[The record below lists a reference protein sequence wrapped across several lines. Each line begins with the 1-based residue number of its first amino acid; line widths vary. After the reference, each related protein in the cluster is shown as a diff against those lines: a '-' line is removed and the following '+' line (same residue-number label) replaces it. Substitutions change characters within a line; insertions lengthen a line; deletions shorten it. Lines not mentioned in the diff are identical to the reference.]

1 MAQAK
6 KKKRLSSL
14 FFIEYLFVLILI
26 LDANTIWTSYEESP
40 LSRILKVALVLV
52 GIWYIVAQ
60 KHLLSKAI
68 QNIALSL
75 GLGLLY
81 IIFYA
86 SALGYKTR
94 GFVFLVCT
102 AIAVY
107 SFVQIANS
115 KGRAHGLFLKY
126 SSIIFVVAVVSM
138 FFWLFGSTLGIISPT
153 GVEYTTWGAQ
163 DMASGVKAI
172 PSYFGVYF
180 ETQSAESIVGNAG
193 KMIRNTAIF
202 TEAPMCNFHFC
213 LALLI
218 EMFYNPKTSRIK
230 CILLI
235 VAILTTISTTGYC
248 MLAIA
253 LACKYL
259 TSAKSKSWMRVILM
273 LCVPVVLIA
282 AALAFRYLIEA
293 KLDTGSGIDRARD
306 FVVGFRAWNN
316 SPIFGYGYHKPF
328 YYLNLHYGFSNSIT
342 PILGSG
348 GLFLASPYLYC
359 MFMWAR
365 TCIRERDMQKFL
377 LFAMFFFIFTI
388 TIMSFK
394 FLSFFLFFAYCVKR
408 PSAEPVPSRVVQHKV
423 PATMQP
429 AAVVLD

>member
-1 MAQAK
+1 MSSK
-6 KKKRLSSL
+6 KKKKSLSTAAL
-14 FFIEYLFVLILI
+14 LEYLFVLILI
-26 LDANTIWTSYEESP
+26 LNANAIWTSYEDSP
-40 LSRILKVALVLV
+40 LNRFLKVALVFV
-52 GIWYIVAQ
+52 GMVYVLAQ
-60 KHLLSKAI
+60 KHLSSKAF

-81 IIFYA
+81 IVFYA
-86 SALGYKTR
+86 SALGYKTK
-94 GFVFLVCT
+94 GFVYLVCT

-107 SFVQIANS
+107 AVLQAANS
-115 KGRAHGLFLKY
+115 RGRGPEIFFKY
-126 SSIIFVVAVVSM
+126 RDIILVVAVVSM

-248 MLAIA
+248 MLVLA
-253 LACKYL
+253 LAAKYL
-259 TSAKSKSWMRVILM
+259 TMHKSKGRLRYLIVLA
-273 LCVPVVLIA
+273 VPVVMVA
-282 AALAFRYLIEA
+282 AVVVFRYLLES
-293 KLDTGSGIDRARD
+293 KLSTGSGMSRVSD

-316 SPIFGYGYHKPF
+316 SPVFGYGYGKPF
-328 YYLNLHYGFSNSIT
+328 YYLNLHYGYCNSIT

-359 MFMWAR
+359 VFMWAR